1 MSNDPLKCALLPT
14 LLGLVLIGMNL
25 ASERWAESRV
35 DQDTAGRLELERC
48 SASAADSSRA
58 DCPQAEADGEPSG
71 SFSNPVE
78 RHFFPA
84 EFLLAGMV
92 AVGLL
97 AARQKSDNP
106 YLTFVIIATLLG
118 LTRALLA
125 GSVFVPLVY
134 FILIGAGFAVGRMFC
149 KRGQAP

>member
-14 LLGLVLIGMNL
+14 LLGLVLIGMNFI
-25 ASERWAESRV
+25 AERWAESRIE
-35 DQDTAGRLELERC
+35 QEAASRIELERC
-48 SASAADSSRA
+48 SASAADASIA
-58 DCPQAEADGEPSG
+58 DCSQTGSDDQPRGPS
-71 SFSNPVE
+71 SNPDA
-78 RHFFPA
+78 HNFFPA
-84 EFLLAGMV
+84 ELLLAGMV

-106 YLTFVIIATLLG
+106 YLTFVIVATLLG

-134 FILIGAGFAVGRMFC
+134 FVLIGAGFAAGSMFFR
-149 KRGQAP
+149 RGQAA